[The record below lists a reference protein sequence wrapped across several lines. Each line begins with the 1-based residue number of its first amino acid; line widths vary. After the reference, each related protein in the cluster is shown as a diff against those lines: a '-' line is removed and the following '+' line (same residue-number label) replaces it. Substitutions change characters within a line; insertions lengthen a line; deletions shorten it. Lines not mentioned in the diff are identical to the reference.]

1 MIRIPGRIPI
11 VIFPAF
17 WIFSF
22 LIALFISGGDF
33 LQMFIWVGV
42 IFISVLCHELGHA
55 LTASCF
61 GRQCHIELVAM
72 GGLTHHDGEALSF
85 WKQFLITLN
94 GPIFGFLLGLA
105 AYFLAAAPQI
115 TSLPLKAF
123 LISVRDINWFWTAVN
138 LLPILPLD
146 GGQLLRILLEK
157 LFHAKG
163 VRLAFFFSMIAAL
176 TISLGLFLVHQ
187 LLAGAILFLFAFES
201 FNGFRKTRHLKES
214 DRNLAFKDELLH
226 AEMHLQEGHKQEAL
240 TAFEKLRDETKEGLI
255 YVMATQYASFLNYEL
270 GRKKE
275 AYEALKSLKDKLDP
289 QGICLLHKVAFE
301 ENDFALV
308 SELSGS
314 VFQLIADVEVTLRN
328 AEAAASLNQVKA
340 AIGWLETAL
349 TLGVV
354 DLKNVITSKNF
365 DGIRSDPAFHLF
377 VSHLPS

>member
-1 MIRIPGRIPI
+1 MIRIPGRVPI

-22 LIALFISGGDF
+22 LIAFFISGGDF
-33 LQMFIWVGV
+33 LQMFIWVGI
-42 IFISVLCHELGHA
+42 IFISILVHELGHA
-55 LTASCF
+55 LTALCF
-61 GRQCHIELVAM
+61 GRECHIELVAM
-72 GGLTHHDGEALSF
+72 GGLTQHDGKALSF

-94 GPIFGFLLGLA
+94 GPVFGFLLGLA
-105 AYFLAAAPQI
+105 AYFIAQAPQI
-115 TSLPLKAF
+115 TSLSLKAF
-123 LISVRDINWFWTAVN
+123 LISVKDINWFWTAVN
-138 LLPILPLD
+138 LLPVLPLD

-163 VRLAFFFSMIAAL
+163 VRWAFFFSMIAAFV
-176 TISLGLFLVHQ
+176 LGLLLFLMHH
-187 LLAGAILFLFAFES
+187 LLASAILFLFAFES
-201 FNGFRKTRHLKES
+201 FTGFCKTRDFKES

-226 AEMHLQEGHKQEAL
+226 AEMQLQQGPKEEAL
-240 TAFEKLRDETKEGLI
+240 TAFEKLRDKTKEGLI

-289 QGICLLHKVAFE
+289 QGLCLLHKVAFE

-308 SELSGS
+308 LELSGT
-314 VFQLIADVEVTLRN
+314 VFQLISDVEVALRN
-328 AEAAASLNQVKA
+328 AEAAASLNEVEA

-349 TLGVV
+349 SLGVL

-365 DGIRSDPAFHLF
+365 DAIRADPAFQLF
-377 VSHLPS
+377 VSDLSS